1 MNEVSDLA
9 LLKEMVKTF
18 KEISWNYIHKSKD
31 LSFLSFFP
39 FSTTDV
45 TMLLTKTFVAL
56 LNISQK

>member
-1 MNEVSDLA
+1 MNEISDLA

-18 KEISWNYIHKSKD
+18 KEISWNYIHKPKD
-31 LSFLSFFP
+31 FSFFP

-45 TMLLTKTFVAL
+45 TMVLTKTLFAL